1 MRNEIL
7 RDVLA
12 GCAGV
17 LAVAAV
23 IGLPTSSAAV
33 QHSQQFSDQHAV
45 LLPHYTHVAPQ
56 APVAPTLPG
65 TRHVPSP

>member
-17 LAVAAV
+17 LAVAAA
-23 IGLPTSSAAV
+23 IGLPTGPVAD
-33 QHSQQFSDQHAV
+33 QQPGHFQLQHAV
-45 LLPHYTHVAPQ
+45 LLPHFSKVGPSAP
-56 APVAPTLPG
+56 APPQHGSRTGP
-65 TRHVPSP
+65 

>member
-23 IGLPTSSAAV
+23 IGLPKGSASAHV
-33 QHSQQFSDQHAV
+33 PADWQVQHAV
-45 LLPHYTHVAPQ
+45 LLPHFSKVGTPAVPQ
-56 APVAPTLPG
+56 VPR
-65 TRHVPSP
+65 TRITIGP

>member
-7 RDVLA
+7 RDVIA

-23 IGLPTSSAAV
+23 IGLPREQAAV
-33 QHSQQFSDQHAV
+33 QQQQWQFQHAV
-45 LLPHYTHVAPQ
+45 LLPHFS
-56 APVAPTLPG
+56 PVAPAA
-65 TRHVPSP
+65 PSAPRPRITIGP